1 MKKFKFFAL
10 MAVVLTIFSA
20 CQEDGPVVEQP
31 QAVAS
36 LLEKADVYMENGYLA
51 FKDYETLD
59 SIEQKLHGS
68 DFATIRSFEDQMGF
82 KSAYSYLYEAKQKV
96 EELPENQAKSYLKKL
111 SEEGYFDFR
120 DTNFVYPFYAETFA
134 VVLNT
139 EGKVKIGDVIY
150 QFEGNDQIVTPDE
163 NSAAFKNCKDTS
175 PIRISMN
182 LELSRLKSAELL
194 KEMFTKDNHLRTKAE
209 LKREHYYIYGPIDIG
224 GGQTVSG
231 KIGEGSKVYF
241 RYHSY
246 RQYSWYKSDRPTK
259 FNTRLIRA
267 RIGGN
272 DIFPYYNYN
281 PSIPVTEKSKKVK
294 AVEYFMIYDTGV
306 KAVGE
311 ITTTPNVDE
320 VNADYWS
327 DYVPKSRNFVFPSNN

>member
-1 MKKFKFFAL
+1 MKKFKFYAL

-36 LLEKADVYMENGYLA
+36 VLEKADVYMENGYLA
-51 FKDYETLD
+51 FKDYATLD
-59 SIEQKLHGS
+59 SIEQKLHSS

-150 QFEGNDQIVTPDE
+150 QFEGNDQIVTPDV

-182 LELSRLKSAELL
+182 LELSRLKSTEVL
-194 KEMFTKDNHLRTKAE
+194 KEVYTKDNSLRTRAE
-209 LKREHYYIYGPIDIG
+209 LKREHYYFYGPIDVG
-224 GGQTVSG
+224 AGEPVMGQT
-231 KIGEGSKVYF
+231 GEGSKVF
-241 RYHSY
+241 IRYHSY
-246 RQYSWYKSDRPTK
+246 RQYRLYKSDRPTL
-259 FNTRLIRA
+259 FNTKLKRS

-272 DIFPYYNYN
+272 DIFPYVNYN
-281 PSIPVTEKSKKVK
+281 PSNPVTVKTTKVK
-294 AVEYFMIYDTGV
+294 SVDYHIIYDTGF
-306 KAVGE
+306 KALGE
-311 ITTTPNVDE
+311 ITTTPNVYE
-320 VNADYWS
+320 VNAEFWS
-327 DYVPKSRNFVFPSNN
+327 DYVRIHNSIIYN